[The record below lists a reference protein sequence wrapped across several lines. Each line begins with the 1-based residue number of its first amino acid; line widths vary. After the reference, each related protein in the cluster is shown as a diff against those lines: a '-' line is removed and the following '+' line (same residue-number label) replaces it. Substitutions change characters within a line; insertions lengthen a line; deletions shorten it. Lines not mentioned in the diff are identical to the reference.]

1 MTQPRNAPPAGADAD
16 RAAFLRDLRALRDGA
31 GLQTSDLAARA
42 HYPEDTLKTAED
54 GPALPSLPV
63 LEAYVRGCG
72 ARPAEWEDR
81 WRRLT
86 QESELGS
93 ALPTR
98 SPTPNRLPT
107 RIGGS
112 GPVGLS
118 AAEQAALGP
127 GLARVAAGLGPTT
140 TAADTGSWFT
150 RPDTAAT
157 ESAAGPSAAAP
168 SGAGPSAAGP
178 SAAGP
183 SASPGAPAGASPPAT
198 ESGAAW
204 RTPDRG
210 TAWPSAESGTAW
222 PTAESGTAWP
232 TAESGTAWPTAEHG
246 PARPAAES
254 GMAWPTAER
263 GTTWAR
269 AERETVRPATERRTA
284 WPSAES
290 GTAWPAAERG
300 PARPTAAGG
309 AAWPAAEHGPAPSGA
324 SAGHGREPRSAAPPD
339 ASELPAPS
347 QPGRHRPRRRVMAG
361 TMVLLAAL
369 LVVAVLLWLA
379 LAS

>member
-1 MTQPRNAPPAGADAD
+1 MTHPRNAPPAGADAD
-16 RAAFLRDLRALRDGA
+16 RAAFLHDLRALRDGA
-31 GLQTSDLAARA
+31 GLRTSDLAARA

-98 SPTPNRLPT
+98 SPTPNRLPA
-107 RIGGS
+107 RAGGS
-112 GPVGLS
+112 GPAGLS

-140 TAADTGSWFT
+140 VAADTGSWFT

-157 ESAAGPSAAAP
+157 ESATGP
-168 SGAGPSAAGP
+168 SGAGPSATGP
-178 SAAGP
+178 ST
-183 SASPGAPAGASPPAT
+183 SPGAPAGASPPAT

-222 PTAESGTAWP
+222 QTAEHGTARPTAESGTAWQ
-232 TAESGTAWPTAEHG
+232 TAEHGTAWPAAEHG
-246 PARPAAES
+246 TARPAI
-254 GMAWPTAER
+254 
-263 GTTWAR
+263 
-269 AERETVRPATERRTA
+269 ERRTA
-284 WPSAES
+284 WRSAES

-309 AAWPAAEHGPAPSGA
+309 AAWSAAEHGPAPSGA
-324 SAGHGREPRSAAPPD
+324 SAGHGREPRSAAPPE

-347 QPGRHRPRRRVMAG
+347 RRGRHRPGRRVMAG
-361 TMVLLAAL
+361 TMVLLAVL
-369 LVVAVLLWLA
+369 LVAAALLWLA